1 MTLLEYLD
9 RAIVL
14 QWQRIREA
22 KTPAGK
28 HAAFMELGN
37 LMAERKR
44 LTDEG
49 VAA

>member
-1 MTLLEYLD
+1 MTPLEYLD
-9 RAIVL
+9 RAIVT

-37 LMAERKR
+37 LQAERTK
-44 LTDEG
+44 LLASE
-49 VAA
+49 AA